1 MTNTRS
7 SIVNRVFR
15 VFSPLKSLKSDTHG
29 PNCVS
34 APTSNPDPL
43 FSSRIFSSRKPRG
56 KMPDQQR
63 EKNISSNRRKLVGPK
78 PSSARSSF
86 SASRADRVFSRVS
99 FITSDRVRCSLIPAR
114 TTPTSQNGRHVRRRP
129 RPQQGPRGLHRQGR
143 QHQLHDGV
151 AAPRQQ
157 VSTGLEPRPR
167 FRVFSRFSRRPR
179 RSIAEHA
186 PRPRAIAPAQT
197 LELHLFGWTCACA
210 RRPFIALDARLLR
223 RPRRRINAARSPS
236 DLASYPLREIKPAG
250 PAAAARLSARPGS
263 GMNNSPRS
271 RARATRSPAAQ
282 RCVARALARAR
293 PTGRG
298 SAFFVPDWVRIKDAR
313 ALG

>member
-1 MTNTRS
+1 MTHPRKSEKAFAFERMTNTRS
-7 SIVNRVFR
+7 SIVDRVFR
-15 VFSPLKSLKSDTHG
+15 VFSPLKSLKWDTHG

-56 KMPDQQR
+56 KMPDQQL
-63 EKNISSNRRKLVGPK
+63 EKNISSNRRKLLGPK

-86 SASRADRVFSRVS
+86 SASRADRVFFYSRVS

-114 TTPTSQNGRHVRRRP
+114 TTPTSQYGRHVRRRP

-157 VSTGLEPRPR
+157 VSTGPSRARVSGFFPDSRDDRGARSLSVLRDRARSLPRKR
-167 FRVFSRFSRRPR
+167 SNYTASGGRARARAARSSRST
-179 RSIAEHA
+179 HA
-186 PRPRAIAPAQT
+186 SSAGPA
-197 LELHLFGWTCACA
+197 G
-210 RRPFIALDARLLR
+210 
-223 RPRRRINAARSPS
+223 RINAARSPS

-250 PAAAARLSARPGS
+250 PAAPARLTAR
-263 GMNNSPRS
+263 
-271 RARATRSPAAQ
+271 
-282 RCVARALARAR
+282 
-293 PTGRG
+293 GRG
-298 SAFFVPDWVRIKDAR
+298 P
-313 ALG
+313 G

>member
-1 MTNTRS
+1 
-7 SIVNRVFR
+7 VF
-15 VFSPLKSLKSDTHG
+15 
-29 PNCVS
+29 
-34 APTSNPDPL
+34 
-43 FSSRIFSSRKPRG
+43 
-56 KMPDQQR
+56 
-63 EKNISSNRRKLVGPK
+63 
-78 PSSARSSF
+78 
-86 SASRADRVFSRVS
+86 FSRVS
-99 FITSDRVRCSLIPAR
+99 FIKSDRVRCSLIPAR
-114 TTPTSQNGRHVRRRP
+114 TTPTSQYGRHVRRRP

-167 FRVFSRFSRRPR
+167 FRVFSRFSRRSR
-179 RSIAEHA
+179 RSIAERA

-197 LELHLFGWTCACA
+197 LELHRFGRTCACA

-223 RPRRRINAARSPS
+223 RPRRKDKCGAIPVRPGKLSSTRDKTSRTGGARTPH
-236 DLASYPLREIKPAG
+236 G
-250 PAAAARLSARPGS
+250 ARPGS

-282 RCVARALARAR
+282 RCVARARARAR

>member
-1 MTNTRS
+1 
-7 SIVNRVFR
+7 
-15 VFSPLKSLKSDTHG
+15 
-29 PNCVS
+29 
-34 APTSNPDPL
+34 
-43 FSSRIFSSRKPRG
+43 
-56 KMPDQQR
+56 MPDQQR

-167 FRVFSRFSRRPR
+167 FRVFSRFSRRSR

-210 RRPFIALDARLLR
+210 RRPFIVLDARLLR
-223 RPRRRINAARSPS
+223 RPRRKDKCGAIPV
-236 DLASYPLREIKPAG
+236 
-250 PAAAARLSARPGS
+250 RPGKLS
-263 GMNNSPRS
+263 STRDKTS
-271 RARATRSPAAQ
+271 RTGGGRTPQRATGVRDEQFPAI
-282 RCVARALARAR
+282 ARTSDSISRGAAMRRASARAR
-293 PTGRG
+293 PPDRARFGFFRSRLGPDKGRP
-298 SAFFVPDWVRIKDAR
+298 SPRVIRPCFFLSRENTR
-313 ALG
+313 